1 MMLIRCLVRVVDQ
14 TESLPLHLF
23 DQVMHPTL
31 GEHLKR
37 NVLVC
42 VGGEPPASSL
52 IDDGGDDD
60 EVSHKGVVKCL
71 SPASISVAAA
81 ELECNVIMESDVE
94 MEKDVGMEML
104 PRGLIA
110 PPLRS
115 RGGHE
120 HLTGGVSG
128 LVDRRILLLLGRWFR
143 NFQSWQCSGSV
154 ATEQILGDYQIN
166 VEPMSGGES
175 ETLLSG
181 CNEEYFT
188 FGMIESAESFNRLQ
202 SNPTKCEGSVTVNE
216 RNCLSSTSGNV
227 GQVRYLS
234 ESICY

>member
-23 DQVMHPTL
+23 DQVMHPTV
-31 GEHLKR
+31 GEHLKS

-42 VGGEPPASSL
+42 IGEPESSSGN
-52 IDDGGDDD
+52 D
-60 EVSHKGVVKCL
+60 VKVTQKIEANC
-71 SPASISVAAA
+71 SSSASISVAAA